1 MWCVNYAQRNNLFAL
16 IDGVLLFEKQQSWFV
31 LLHQSFGDISLLG
44 DVVFQREKI
53 SLFTF

>member
-16 IDGVLLFEKQQSWFV
+16 IDGVLLFKKQQSWFV